1 MQLIVDGVL
10 GIQTWY
16 RRMEGADE
24 FIELWR
30 PRNCLEFLNKLEHL
44 NKIPDFDD
52 IFFLK
57 LVVI

>member
-30 PRNCLEFLNKLEHL
+30 PRTGWNF
-44 NKIPDFDD
+44 
-52 IFFLK
+52 
-57 LVVI
+57 